1 MSEIDPTIRAA
12 VLRQEQERL
21 GGYSDPATRAAIA
34 RADDEARDEGRR
46 AAEATQR
53 RATDARAD
61 LLRERERRLLSWMTS
76 GGDIES
82 FDKAWS
88 DIRYGI
94 LMERQR
100 RSAAQVT
107 NVFK

>member
-1 MSEIDPTIRAA
+1 MTEIDPTIRAA

-21 GGYSDPATRAAIA
+21 GGYADPSTRAAIA
-34 RADDEARDEGRR
+34 RAEAEDREEDRR
-46 AAEATQR
+46 AAEAANA

-82 FDKAWS
+82 FDKAWH
-88 DIRYGI
+88 DLQRNI

-100 RSAAQVT
+100 QLEAQTV